1 MIWAFRKATC
11 ALLNIIW
18 DLFSKTKVLVT
29 WQFQMQSEAM
39 FSIYWSV
46 WVYHGYL
53 ELLMVIILQLRVKVI
68 SQNLIKSIKL
78 FLNYLDFLYNTGLTY
93 STITLF
99 GTVVILLVSL
109 HINKWQLDKKLGFF
123 LMIIYV
129 LFIALASFYE
139 SDVLGASHLPMCSD
153 SKW

>member
-1 MIWAFRKATC
+1 MCFYFFF
-11 ALLNIIW
+11 N
-18 DLFSKTKVLVT
+18 S
-29 WQFQMQSEAM
+29 
-39 FSIYWSV
+39 
-46 WVYHGYL
+46 
-53 ELLMVIILQLRVKVI
+53 
-68 SQNLIKSIKL
+68 
-78 FLNYLDFLYNTGLTY
+78 NTGLTY

-109 HINKWQLDKKLGFF
+109 HINKWHLDKKIGCF
-123 LMIIYV
+123 LMVIYV